1 MRAFAPL
8 ALLLLLVAG
17 MPAASAADDDIV
29 WYECDDGDKAWHQ
42 PQPCPTHV
50 SRTRLLPFS
59 GQTGTGTPVQG
70 QVYQQVEVPVSQYVL
85 TERELCANRSRPA
98 RDADEVYQR
107 NKRC

>member
-1 MRAFAPL
+1 MHVPL
-8 ALLLLLVAG
+8 PLTLLLVAVFAT
-17 MPAASAADDDIV
+17 PAGAADDDIV

-50 SRTRLLPFS
+50 SRTRLQPFS
-59 GQTGTGTPVQG
+59 GQTSEGTPVQG
-70 QVYQQVEVPVSQYVL
+70 QVYQQVDVPVRQYVL